1 MSAVQWRLAGV
12 WGALVA
18 LLSLTVG
25 ASFLLTGA
33 ASIVV
38 SLGIA
43 FAKAALIFWFF
54 MQLRGEHGLIRVF
67 AVGAS
72 VWLLILFGL
81 ASIDYATR

>member
-12 WGALVA
+12 WVTLVA
-18 LLSLTVG
+18 LLALTVG
-25 ASFLLTGA
+25 ASFALTGT

-43 FAKAALIFWFF
+43 FAKTTLIFWFF
-54 MQLRGEHGLIRVF
+54 MQLRSEQGLIRVF
-67 AVGAS
+67 AVGAG

-81 ASIDYATR
+81 ATIDYATR